1 MLGRLLRPYA
11 LAVSLATAVITYAC
25 VQEIAVG
32 ALLSGSA
39 GKVTAGVGCVSVLL
53 LWVGWWV
60 DHERWMRWGLF
71 LTTGVWTSVATIL
84 AIDIGL
90 ANVNTALA
98 ACWAIA
104 SGGAWLLE
112 AADRGAP

>member
-25 VQEIAVG
+25 LHEIAVG
-32 ALLSGSA
+32 ALLSGPG
-39 GKVTAGVGCVSVLL
+39 GKIVALVGGISVGL

-60 DHERWMRWGLF
+60 DRDRWMRWGLF
-71 LTTGVWTSVATIL
+71 LTTGVWTSVTTIL
-84 AIDIGL
+84 AIDIGWW
-90 ANVNTALA
+90 NVNPALA

-112 AADRGAP
+112 AVDRGAP